1 VAAYSRSVCTLTFA
15 WRVFADTP
23 LVVVANRDEG
33 VDRPSLPPER
43 VEDERTVIAPRDEE
57 AGGTW
62 IGYND
67 RGLFAGVANRWVED
81 PPTGERSRGLLVRDL
96 FRQDTALA
104 AARTVERELA
114 RRQHDPFTI
123 VVADGLA
130 GVEDPGPGANPVPD
144 DDREDPVSAIL
155 LEYDGSLGTTIL
167 EPGVHVVVNVGA
179 DGNYRIPRTR
189 PEVGRRQAENADRL
203 RADLAPEPGET
214 ATEWRERA
222 RAAIGDHEYGVCV
235 HGDGFGTRSSSVL
248 SFGEGGVRYEF
259 ADGPPCETDYEDV
272 EAGL

>member
-1 VAAYSRSVCTLTFA
+1 MCTLSFA

-33 VDRPSLPPER
+33 VERPSLPPER
-43 VEDERTVIAPRDEE
+43 VEDERTVVAPRDEE

-67 RGLFAGVANRWVED
+67 RGLFAGIANRWVDD
-81 PPTGERSRGLLVRDL
+81 PPVGERSRGLLMRDVL
-96 FRQDTALA
+96 RKDTAVA
-104 AARTVERELA
+104 AARTVERELS
-114 RRQHDPFTI
+114 RRQYEPFTI
-123 VVADGLA
+123 VVADALA
-130 GVEDPGPGANPVPD
+130 GVDDPGPGASPVPD
-144 DDREDPVSAIL
+144 DERADPVSAVL
-155 LEYDGSLGTTIL
+155 LEYDGSLGTTVL
-167 EPGVHVVVNVGA
+167 EPGVHVVVNVGT
-179 DGNYRIPRTR
+179 DGNYRIPGKR
-189 PEVGRRQAENADRL
+189 PEAGRRQAENADGL

-222 RAAIGDHEYGVCV
+222 RTAIRDHEYGVCV

>member
-1 VAAYSRSVCTLTFA
+1 
-15 WRVFADTP
+15 
-23 LVVVANRDEG
+23 
-33 VDRPSLPPER
+33 
-43 VEDERTVIAPRDEE
+43 
-57 AGGTW
+57 
-62 IGYND
+62 
-67 RGLFAGVANRWVED
+67 
-81 PPTGERSRGLLVRDL
+81 VRDL

-114 RRQHDPFTI
+114 RRQYEPFTT

-130 GVEDPGPGANPVPD
+130 GVEDPGPGANPIPD

-179 DGNYRIPRTR
+179 DGNYRIPGRR

-222 RAAIGDHEYGVCV
+222 RAAIGDHEYEVCV

-259 ADGPPCETDYEDV
+259 ADGPPCETHYEDV